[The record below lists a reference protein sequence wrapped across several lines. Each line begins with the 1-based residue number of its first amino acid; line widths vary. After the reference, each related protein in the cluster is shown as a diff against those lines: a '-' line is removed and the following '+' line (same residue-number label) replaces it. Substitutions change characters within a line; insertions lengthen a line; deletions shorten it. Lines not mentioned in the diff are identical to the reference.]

1 MRYKYYIEQPIE
13 SLEIKETIIEKL
25 KLHNIN
31 FIKDI
36 WYLKRKNLKDF
47 NLNDNEINQII
58 IKLQL
63 NGIDLNKKI
72 Y

>member
-1 MRYKYYIEQPIE
+1 MGYKTYLELPIE
-13 SLEIKETIIEKL
+13 KLDIKTSTIDKL
-25 KLHNIN
+25 KLHNILT
-31 FIKDI
+31 IKDI

-47 NLNDNEINQII
+47 SLNDNEINQII
-58 IKLQL
+58 IQFQL

>member
-1 MRYKYYIEQPIE
+1 MGYKNYLELPIE
-13 SLEIKETIIEKL
+13 KLDIKDNVIDKL
-25 KLHNIN
+25 KLHNV
-31 FIKDI
+31 FFVKDI

-47 NLNDNEINQII
+47 NLNDNEINHII

-63 NGIDLNKKI
+63 NGIDLNKKV